1 MTRTT
6 SAAVGVVAVVAAYAV
21 DRHYLQ
27 VAWTIDLPV
36 PVVWW
41 WLGAVLG
48 VLGLPLLL
56 TSLGRAV
63 ERPAIG
69 SWRSLLLGWAL
80 PLLVAHVA
88 WLGFTLAVLRQF
100 NSGFTGI
107 PARGLAE
114 IVPLVLLPPPEYSL
128 LWSLALAPVVAR
140 LTWRLPTA
148 VLVVGLAALTLLTPA
163 VTFLVFLMAGLRLGP
178 VADRLADGAG
188 RWALAQRGAVALV
201 GASVLGVPRF
211 PDALAVVVAGLAVL
225 PFALTLVDRFS
236 AGRFG
241 SRGLARVGG
250 SAVATYLAMIP
261 VLALIDSEAL
271 ARLGYV
277 GQGPQYAVALLEPV
291 VLTAVVVLCGV
302 VATALVHVVLRRLRP
317 RGADPAR
324 PDPGADPAPAL
335 PEALTEVDR

>member
-1 MTRTT
+1 MTRTA
-6 SAAVGVVAVVAAYAV
+6 SAAVGVVAVVAAFLV
-21 DRHYLQ
+21 ERHYLQ
-27 VAWTIDLPV
+27 VAWVIDLPV

-63 ERPAIG
+63 EQPAIG
-69 SWRSLLLGWAL
+69 SWRRLLLGWTL

-88 WLGFTLAVLRQF
+88 WLGFTLVVLRQF

-107 PARGLAE
+107 PARGLPE

-128 LWSLALAPVVAR
+128 LWSLALAPLVAR

-148 VLVVGLAALTLLTPA
+148 VVVAGLAALTLLTPA
-163 VTFLVFLMAGLRLGP
+163 VTFLVFLLAGLRLGA
-178 VADRLADGAG
+178 VADRLAETAD
-188 RWALAQRGAVALV
+188 RRALVQRGAVALV

-211 PDALAVVVAGLAVL
+211 PDDLAVVVAGLAVL
-225 PFALTLVDRFS
+225 PFALTLVARIS

-241 SRGLARVGG
+241 HRGLTRVGTA
-250 SAVATYLAMIP
+250 AVAIYLVQIP
-261 VLALIDSEAL
+261 VLALVDHAAL

-277 GQGPQYAVALLEPV
+277 GQGAQYAVAVLEPL

-302 VATALVHVVLRRLRP
+302 VATALVEVVARRLRP
-317 RGADPAR
+317 RGGAGSAPTV
-324 PDPGADPAPAL
+324 PGPAPVL
-335 PEALTEVDR
+335 SEVDR